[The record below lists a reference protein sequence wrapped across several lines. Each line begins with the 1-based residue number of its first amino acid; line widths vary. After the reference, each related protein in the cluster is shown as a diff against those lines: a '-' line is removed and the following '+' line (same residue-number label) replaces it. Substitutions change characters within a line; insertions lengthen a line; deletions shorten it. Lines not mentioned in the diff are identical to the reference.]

1 MINGLFKVVL
11 CSKVMSANERLRER
25 RQTAGIEI
33 KETALR
39 LGKSYQYIRQLEEG
53 INSPPA
59 WPLIAGLAK
68 LYDCSTDY
76 LLGLTDDPRPNAN
89 SPLSPEGRELLEL
102 YEGLSVRTRRQLLA
116 MVQALAAEEA
126 AWRSYDMGATFVE
139 SLYGEEYLAAFNERL
154 SALAVE
160 FGSMDAALDHMRTLL
175 LEEQPQEQP
184 E

>member
-1 MINGLFKVVL
+1 
-11 CSKVMSANERLRER
+11 MSVNERLRER

-39 LGKSYQYIRQLEEG
+39 LGTSYQYIWRLEEG

-68 LYDCSTDY
+68 LYDCSADY

-89 SPLSPEGRELLEL
+89 SPLSTEGRELLEL
-102 YEGLSVRTRRQLLA
+102 VEGLSTRTRRQLLS
-116 MVQALAAEEA
+116 MVQALAEEEA
-126 AWRSYDMGATFVE
+126 AWRSYDVGATFVE
-139 SLYGEEYLAAFNERL
+139 SLYGKEYLAAFNDRL
-154 SALAVE
+154 LALAADL
-160 FGSMDAALDHMRTLL
+160 GSMDAALDHMRARL
-175 LEEQPQEQP
+175 LEKQPQQQP